1 MEGNSIQWKDVVPT
15 YFSVK
20 VLAEMKAQVQI
31 FYNITKEALY
41 LAHIPMLIFGRK
53 DAHKRS

>member
-1 MEGNSIQWKDVVPT
+1 MEGNSIQWKDAVPT
-15 YFSVK
+15 YFPVR
-20 VLAEMKAQVQI
+20 VLTEMKAHVQI

-53 DAHKRS
+53 DAHRRS

>member
-1 MEGNSIQWKDVVPT
+1 MPT

-20 VLAEMKAQVQI
+20 VLAEMKVQVQI

-41 LAHIPMLIFGRK
+41 LAHIPMLTFGRK